1 MNGKIPEWHV
11 SFFTIF
17 KLFPGSSNTAR
28 TLQRD
33 TMERAMEFPPSE
45 VLEGL

>member
-1 MNGKIPEWHV
+1 MERFLNGMCL
-11 SFFTIF
+11 FFTIF
-17 KLFPGSSNTAR
+17 KLFPGSSITAR